1 MSNNP
6 SNPLVNK
13 DRTRLVAD
21 EQNVGGHFEGESER
35 ERKVGHEE
43 LVVVDIFK
51 RNVGP
56 DAGTHFLRV
65 SLRNPI
71 RPNLIG
77 RFEADLDRYSN
88 EADFLKIVETGA
100 GALAEDQ
107 CAKWG
112 AKWDCEYVAKQA
124 REAAKELMHDIA
136 EQG

>member
-1 MSNNP
+1 MPRSP
-6 SNPLVNK
+6 SKTLVNK
-13 DRTRLVAD
+13 DVTDLVAE
-21 EQNVGGHFEGESER
+21 EQDVGGHFEGESER
-35 ERKVGHEE
+35 ERKVGHDE

-71 RPNLIG
+71 KPNLIG

-88 EADFLKIVETGA
+88 EADFLRVVEAGA

-107 CAKWG
+107 CDRWG
-112 AKWDCEYVAKQA
+112 AKWDCEYVARQA
-124 REAAKELMHDIA
+124 KEAAVELMREIN
-136 EQG
+136 EQ